1 MDDTRYMKRA
11 LGLAS
16 RARGSTSPNP
26 MVGAVLVKGGR
37 IIAEDYHRRAGTP
50 HAEALVLGKAGRG
63 ARGSTLY
70 VTLEPCCHT
79 EKKTPPCTRAIIGAG
94 VKKVVAA
101 LKDPNPMVSGM
112 GLRELERAGVETVEG
127 VLQEEAR
134 TLNEAYIKYITSKR
148 PFVTLKAA
156 MTLDGKIAT
165 ATGASRWIT
174 GEKARLMV
182 HRLRSGVDAV
192 MTAVG
197 TARADDPELTAR
209 IRGGRNPVRVLIDP
223 EMETPLEAKIF
234 KTPPDTILVTKSEG
248 EKVHYREKTGIKII
262 KYKEKLELDWL
273 MGRLAGMGITSVL
286 IEGGSSLNARALR
299 EGVVDK
305 VMFFIAPK
313 ILGGR
318 DSYPSVGGE
327 SVRSLEDAIR
337 IRDIR
342 VRRVGEDI
350 LVEGYVER

>member
-1 MDDTRYMKRA
+1 
-11 LGLAS
+11 
-16 RARGSTSPNP
+16 
-26 MVGAVLVKGGR
+26 
-37 IIAEDYHRRAGTP
+37 
-50 HAEALVLGKAGRG
+50 
-63 ARGSTLY
+63 

-94 VKKVVAA
+94 VRKVVAA

-112 GLRELERAGVETVEG
+112 GLKELERAGVETVEG
-127 VLQEEAR
+127 VMREEAR
-134 TLNEAYIKYITSKR
+134 ALNEAYIKYITAKR
-148 PFVTLKAA
+148 PFITLKTA

-165 ATGASRWIT
+165 ASGSSRWIT

-209 IRGGRNPVRVLIDP
+209 IRGGRNPIRVLIDP
-223 EMETPLEAKIF
+223 DIETPLEAKIF
-234 KTPPDTILVTKSEG
+234 KCPPETILVTKAEG
-248 EKVHYREKTGIKII
+248 ERADYLEKTGIKVI
-262 KYKEKLELDWL
+262 KYKKTLGLDWL
-273 MGRLAGMGITSVL
+273 MERLAGMGITSVL
-286 IEGGSSLNARALR
+286 MEGGSSLNARALR
-299 EGVVDK
+299 EGIVDK

-318 DSYPSVGGE
+318 DSYPSVGGAT
-327 SVRSLEDAIR
+327 VKSLEEAIL
-337 IRDIR
+337 IRDMK

>member
-1 MDDTRYMKRA
+1 MRRA
-11 LGLAS
+11 LKLAS
-16 RARGSTSPNP
+16 RARGRTSPNP

-50 HAEALVLGKAGRG
+50 HAEALALGKAGGG

-94 VKKVVAA
+94 VRKVVAA

-112 GLRELERAGVETVEG
+112 GLKELERAGVETVEG
-127 VLQEEAR
+127 VMREEAR
-134 TLNEAYIKYITSKR
+134 ALNEAYIKYITAKR
-148 PFVTLKAA
+148 PFITLKTA

-165 ATGASRWIT
+165 ASGSSRWIT

-209 IRGGRNPVRVLIDP
+209 IRGGRNPKRVLIDP
-223 EMETPLEAKIF
+223 DIETPLEAKIF
-234 KTPPDTILVTKSEG
+234 KTPPETILVTRAGG
-248 EKVHYREKTGIKII
+248 ENADYLEKTGIKVI
-262 KYKEKLELDWL
+262 KYKKTLGLDWL
-273 MGRLAGMGITSVL
+273 MERLAGMGITSVL

-299 EGVVDK
+299 EGIVDK

-318 DSYPSVGGE
+318 DSYPSVGGAT
-327 SVRSLEDAIR
+327 VKSLEEAIL
-337 IRDIR
+337 IRDMK

>member
-1 MDDTRYMKRA
+1 MDDAHYMRRA
-11 LGLAS
+11 LKLAS
-16 RARGSTSPNP
+16 RARGRTSPNP

-50 HAEALVLGKAGRG
+50 HAEALALGKAGGG

-94 VKKVVAA
+94 VRKVVAA

-112 GLRELERAGVETVEG
+112 GLKELERAGVETVEG
-127 VLQEEAR
+127 VMRDEAR
-134 TLNEAYIKYITSKR
+134 ALNEAYIKYITAKR
-148 PFVTLKAA
+148 PFVTLKTA
-156 MTLDGKIAT
+156 MTLDGKIA
-165 ATGASRWIT
+165 AASGSSRWIT

-197 TARADDPELTAR
+197 TAKADDPELTAR
-209 IRGGRNPVRVLIDP
+209 IRGGRNPIRVLIDP
-223 EMETPLEAKIF
+223 DIETPLEAKIF
-234 KTPPDTILVTKSEG
+234 KTPPETILVTRAGG
-248 EKVHYREKTGIKII
+248 ENADYLEKTGIKVI
-262 KYKEKLELDWL
+262 KYKKTLGLDWL
-273 MGRLAGMGITSVL
+273 MERLAGMGITSVL
-286 IEGGSSLNARALR
+286 MEGGSSLNARALR
-299 EGVVDK
+299 EGIVDK

-327 SVRSLEDAIR
+327 SVMSLEEAIR
-337 IRDIR
+337 IRDMK
-342 VRRVGEDI
+342 VRRVGQDI

>member
-1 MDDTRYMKRA
+1 MRRA

-16 RARGSTSPNP
+16 RARGRTSPNP

-112 GLRELERAGVETVEG
+112 GLKELERAGLKTVEG
-127 VLQEEAR
+127 VLQDEAR
-134 TLNEAYIKYITSKR
+134 ALNEAYIKYITEKR
-148 PFVTLKAA
+148 PFVTLKTA

-165 ATGASRWIT
+165 GTGASRWIT

-197 TARADDPELTAR
+197 TARADDPKLTAR
-209 IRGGRNPVRVLIDP
+209 IRGGRDPIRVLIDP
-223 EMETPLEAKIF
+223 DMETPLEAKIF
-234 KTPPDTILVTKSEG
+234 RTPPDTILVTKAEG
-248 EKVHYREKTGIKII
+248 GRVDYLEKTGIKII
-262 KYKEKLELDWL
+262 KYKETLELDWL

-299 EGVVDK
+299 EGIVDK

-318 DSYPSVGGE
+318 DSYPSVGGAT
-327 SVRSLEDAIR
+327 VKSLEEAHL
-337 IRDIR
+337 IRDVK
-342 VRRVGEDI
+342 VRRVGQDI
-350 LVEGYVER
+350 LVEGYVKR